1 MPLEKKPKVLSYR
14 IYSQSSQQCKYQDL
28 AFDTIRIYTYLKP
41 QNDCLDLNLVKDIYA
56 VGTKITENGQ
66 KMAINKFSESF
77 SSKIEKNKKQQ

>member
-1 MPLEKKPKVLSYR
+1 
-14 IYSQSSQQCKYQDL
+14 
-28 AFDTIRIYTYLKP
+28 
-41 QNDCLDLNLVKDIYA
+41 VKDIYA